1 MKKNNSYLILKLFFL
16 LLLLFMFSCN
26 NQKSIK
32 YPPEIQIVP
41 YPKELVKN
49 PQNEAL
55 ELKKT
60 ISVFIK
66 GQDSIKFY
74 DLLINDLKTVFSQN
88 LNFKRSDNI
97 DSDISFNI
105 ENSLSN
111 EEYKIEIDK
120 NVFVSGGSYNAI
132 SMAKSSLI
140 QMFKLKGNKTL
151 ILPKSKIYD
160 KPDSSYRG
168 LMIDLSRM
176 WHSLKSIR
184 NVIDLASFYKIKYL
198 QLHLSDDQ
206 AFVFPTDSFPNLPT
220 PDRPYSKQ
228 DFIELVDYAKVRGVT
243 IVPEIDVPGHSRQFI
258 ETYPEIFDVENGI
271 KKSNV
276 INIANEKVYSALN
289 QIIGEVAQVFYNSP
303 YIHMGADEAKLDLY
317 KNVREV
323 KSYMK
328 KNKLGNDVHE
338 LYRYFIT
345 RINEI
350 VKSYD
355 KQMLVWEGFRRE
367 GKIKIPK
374 DIIVFE
380 FETLYN
386 HPKSLIEDGYTVVN
400 TSWTPLY
407 AVYGGVKN
415 KMAQRAVWSPEKI
428 FKWNKWRW
436 EHFSKSVPG
445 YNPIQLKE
453 TPQVIGGQMCSW
465 EQSGDA
471 EIPVLRK
478 RLPFFSERVWN
489 NKPSKSF
496 EEIFSTVERTDKI
509 LSLIINDHRQDSI
522 LIGYNFKKDGCLW
535 CDPNKEV
542 N

>member
-1 MKKNNSYLILKLFFL
+1 MKKNNSHLILKLFFF
-16 LLLLFMFSCN
+16 LLLLFNLSCN

-32 YPPEIQIVP
+32 YYPEIQIIP
-41 YPKELVKN
+41 SPKELIKN
-49 PQNEAL
+49 MDNEAL
-55 ELKKT
+55 ELKNT

-66 GQDSIKFY
+66 GQDSKKFF
-74 DLLINDLKTVFSQN
+74 DLFANDLKIIFSQN
-88 LNFKRSDNI
+88 LNFKKSDNI
-97 DSDISFNI
+97 DSDINFI
-105 ENSLSN
+105 IDNSLSN

-120 NVFVSGGSYNAI
+120 NVIVTGGSYDAI

-140 QMFKLKGNKTL
+140 QMIKLKGNKTI
-151 ILPKSKIYD
+151 ILPKSKIFD
-160 KPDSSYRG
+160 MPDSSYRG

-176 WHSLKSIR
+176 WHSLESIR

-220 PDRPYSKQ
+220 PDRPYTKK
-228 DFIELVDYAKVRGVT
+228 DFVELVEYAKIRGVT

-258 ETYPEIFDVENGI
+258 ETYPKIFDVNNGI

-276 INIANEKVYSALN
+276 INIANEKVYKALD
-289 QIIGEVAQVFYNSP
+289 QIIAEVAEVFYNSP
-303 YIHMGADEAKLDLY
+303 FIHMGADEAKLDLY
-317 KNVREV
+317 KNVKEV
-323 KSYMK
+323 KSFMN
-328 KNKLGNDVHE
+328 KNKLGDDVHE
-338 LYRYFIT
+338 LYRYFIV

-350 VKSYD
+350 VKKYD
-355 KQMLVWEGFRRE
+355 KQMLVWEGFRKE
-367 GKIKIPK
+367 GKIQIPK

-386 HPKSLIEDGYTVVN
+386 HPKNLIEDGYTIVN

-415 KMAQRAVWSPEKI
+415 KMAQRAVWSPERI

-445 YNPIQLKE
+445 YKPIQLKE

-465 EQSGDA
+465 EQSGEA

-478 RLPFFSERVWN
+478 RLPVFSERVWN
-489 NKPSKSF
+489 NKPYKSF
-496 EEIFSTVERTDKI
+496 EEIFSTIERTDKI
-509 LSLIINDHRQDSI
+509 LSLIINDNRQDSI
-522 LIGYNFKKDGCLW
+522 LIGYNFRKDGCLW
-535 CDPNKEV
+535 CDSSKGV
-542 N
+542 D

>member
-1 MKKNNSYLILKLFFL
+1 MKKNNSHLIIKLFLFL
-16 LLLLFMFSCN
+16 LLLFKFSCN

-32 YPPEIQIVP
+32 YPPEIQIIP
-41 YPKELVKN
+41 SPKELIKN
-49 PQNEAL
+49 RDNEAL

-66 GQDSIKFY
+66 GPDSKKFF
-74 DLLINDLKTVFSQN
+74 DLFVNDLKIIFSQN
-88 LNFKRSDNI
+88 LDIKKSDNKN
-97 DSDISFNI
+97 SDISFNI
-105 ENSLSN
+105 DNSLGN

-120 NVFVSGGSYNAI
+120 NVFVTGGSYNAI

-140 QMFKLKGNKTL
+140 QMAKLKGSKTI
-151 ILPKSKIYD
+151 ILPKSKIFD

-176 WHSLKSIR
+176 WHSLESIR

-220 PDRPYSKQ
+220 PDRPYSKK
-228 DFIELVDYAKVRGVT
+228 DFIELVEYAKIRGVI

-258 ETYPEIFDVENGI
+258 ETYPKIFDVDNGI
-271 KKSNV
+271 KRSNV
-276 INIANEKVYSALN
+276 INITNEKVYTALD
-289 QIIGEVAQVFYNSP
+289 QIIAEVAEVFYNSP
-303 YIHMGADEAKLDLY
+303 FIHMGADEAKLDLY
-317 KNVREV
+317 KNVTEV
-323 KSYMK
+323 ESFMK
-328 KNKLGNDVHE
+328 KNKLGEDIHE
-338 LYRYFIT
+338 LYRYFIV

-350 VKSYD
+350 VKKYN
-355 KQMLVWEGFRRE
+355 KQMLVWEGFRKE

-386 HPKSLIEDGYTVVN
+386 HPQNLIEDGYTVVN

-415 KMAQRAVWSPEKI
+415 KMAQRAVWSPERI
-428 FKWNKWRW
+428 YKWNKWRW
-436 EHFSKSVPG
+436 EHFSKTVPG

-453 TPQVIGGQMCSW
+453 TPLVIGGQMCSW

-478 RLPFFSERVWN
+478 RLPVFSERVWN
-489 NKPSKSF
+489 DKTKKSF
-496 EEIFSTVERTDKI
+496 EEIFSTIERTDKI
-509 LSLIINDHRQDSI
+509 LSLLINDNRQDSV
-522 LIGYNFKKDGCLW
+522 LIGYNFKKDSCLW
-535 CDPNKEV
+535 CDTNKEV
-542 N
+542 D

>member
-55 ELKKT
+55 ELKNT

-120 NVFVSGGSYNAI
+120 NVFVNGGSYNAI

>member
-1 MKKNNSYLILKLFFL
+1 MKKNNSHLILKLFFF
-16 LLLLFMFSCN
+16 LLLLFNLSCN

-32 YPPEIQIVP
+32 YYPEIQIIP
-41 YPKELVKN
+41 SPKELIKN
-49 PQNEAL
+49 MDNEAL
-55 ELKKT
+55 ELKNT

-66 GQDSIKFY
+66 GKDSKKFF
-74 DLLINDLKTVFSQN
+74 DLFANDLKIIFSQN
-88 LNFKRSDNI
+88 LNFKKSDNI
-97 DSDISFNI
+97 DSDINFI
-105 ENSLSN
+105 IDNSLSN

-120 NVFVSGGSYNAI
+120 NVIVTGGSYDAI

-140 QMFKLKGNKTL
+140 QMIKLRGNKTI
-151 ILPKSKIYD
+151 ILPKSKIFD
-160 KPDSSYRG
+160 MPDSSYRG

-176 WHSLKSIR
+176 WHSLESIR

-220 PDRPYSKQ
+220 PDRPYTKK
-228 DFIELVDYAKVRGVT
+228 DFVELVEYAKIRGVT

-258 ETYPEIFDVENGI
+258 ETYPKIFDVNNGI

-276 INIANEKVYSALN
+276 INIANEKVYKALD
-289 QIIGEVAQVFYNSP
+289 QIIAEVAEVFYNSP
-303 YIHMGADEAKLDLY
+303 FIHMGADEAKLDLY
-317 KNVREV
+317 RNVKEV
-323 KSYMK
+323 KSFMN
-328 KNKLGNDVHE
+328 KNKLGDDVHE
-338 LYRYFIT
+338 LYRYFIV

-350 VKSYD
+350 VKKYD
-355 KQMLVWEGFRRE
+355 KQMLVWEGFRKE
-367 GKIKIPK
+367 GKIQIPK

-386 HPKSLIEDGYTVVN
+386 HPKNLIEDGYTIVN

-415 KMAQRAVWSPEKI
+415 KMAQRAVWSPERI

-445 YNPIQLKE
+445 YKPIQLKE

-465 EQSGDA
+465 EQSGEA

-478 RLPFFSERVWN
+478 RLPVFSERVWN

-496 EEIFSTVERTDKI
+496 GEIFSTIERTDKI
-509 LSLIINDHRQDSI
+509 LTLIINDDRQDSI

-535 CDPNKEV
+535 CDSSKEV
-542 N
+542 D

>member
-1 MKKNNSYLILKLFFL
+1 MKKNKSPLTLKLFFL
-16 LLLLFMFSCN
+16 LLILLKLGCN
-26 NQKSIK
+26 SQKSAK
-32 YPPEIQIVP
+32 YPPEIRIIP
-41 YPKELVKN
+41 SPKEIIKDRDN
-49 PQNEAL
+49 DAL
-55 ELKKT
+55 ELKNT
-60 ISVFIK
+60 ISIFIK
-66 GQDSIKFY
+66 GEDSKKFF
-74 DLLINDLKTVFSQN
+74 DLFTNDFKIIFSQN
-88 LNFKRSDNI
+88 LNFKKSDDMN
-97 DSDISFNI
+97 SDISFNI
-105 ENSLSN
+105 DNSLSN

-120 NVFVSGGSYNAI
+120 NVIITGGSYNAI
-132 SMAKSSLI
+132 SMAKSSLLQI
-140 QMFKLKGNKTL
+140 IKLKGNKTI
-151 ILPKSKIYD
+151 ILPKSKIFD

-176 WHSLKSIR
+176 WHSLESIR

-220 PDRPYSKQ
+220 PDRPYTKK
-228 DFIELVDYAKVRGVT
+228 DFVELVEYAKIRGVT

-258 ETYPEIFDVENGI
+258 ETYPKIFDVNNGI

-276 INIANEKVYSALN
+276 INIANEKVYVALD
-289 QIIGEVAQVFYNSP
+289 QIIAEVAEVFYNSP
-303 YIHMGADEAKLDLY
+303 FIHMGADEAKLDLY
-317 KNVREV
+317 KNVKEV
-323 KSYMK
+323 KSFMN
-328 KNKLGNDVHE
+328 KNKLGDDVHE
-338 LYRYFIT
+338 LYRYFIV

-350 VKSYD
+350 VKKYD
-355 KQMLVWEGFRRE
+355 KQMLVWEGFRKE
-367 GKIKIPK
+367 GKIQIPK

-386 HPKSLIEDGYTVVN
+386 HPKNLIEDGYTIVN

-415 KMAQRAVWSPEKI
+415 KMAQRAVWSPERI

-445 YNPIQLKE
+445 YKPIQLKE

-465 EQSGDA
+465 EQSGEA

-478 RLPFFSERVWN
+478 RLPVFSERVWN

-496 EEIFSTVERTDKI
+496 GEIFSTIERTDKI
-509 LSLIINDHRQDSI
+509 LSLIINDDRQDSI
-522 LIGYNFKKDGCLW
+522 LIGYNFMKDGCLW
-535 CDPNKEV
+535 CDSSKEV
-542 N
+542 D

>member
-1 MKKNNSYLILKLFFL
+1 MKKNNSHLILKLFFFL
-16 LLLLFMFSCN
+16 LLLLKYSCN

-32 YPPEIQIVP
+32 YTPEIQIIP
-41 YPKELVKN
+41 SPKKLVKDPDN
-49 PQNEAL
+49 DAL
-55 ELKKT
+55 ELKNT

-66 GQDSIKFY
+66 GPDSEKFF
-74 DLLINDLKTVFSQN
+74 DLLTDDLETTFSQDLN
-88 LNFKRSDNI
+88 LKRSDKK
-97 DSDISFNI
+97 DSDISFTIDKN
-105 ENSLSN
+105 LSN

-120 NVFVSGGSYNAI
+120 NVIVTGGSYNAI
-132 SMAKSSLI
+132 SMAKYSLI
-140 QMFKLKGNKTL
+140 QMVKLKGNKT
-151 ILPKSKIYD
+151 IVLPKSKIFD

-176 WHSLKSIR
+176 WHSLESIR
-184 NVIDLASFYKIKYL
+184 NVIDLASLYKIKYL

-220 PDRPYSKQ
+220 PDRPYSKK
-228 DFIELVDYAKVRGVT
+228 DFVELVEYAKIRGVT

-258 ETYPEIFDVENGI
+258 ETYPKIFDVDNGI

-276 INIANEKVYSALN
+276 INIANENVYNALD
-289 QIIGEVAQVFYNSP
+289 QIIGEVAEVFYNSP
-303 YIHMGADEAKLDLY
+303 FIHMGADEAKLNLY
-317 KNVREV
+317 KNVSEV
-323 KSYMK
+323 DSFMK
-328 KNKLGNDVHE
+328 KNKLGDDIHE
-338 LYRYFIT
+338 LYRYFIV

-350 VKSYD
+350 VKKYD
-355 KQMLVWEGFRRE
+355 KQMLVWEGFRKE

-386 HPKSLIEDGYTVVN
+386 HPQNLIEDGYTIVN
-400 TSWTPLY
+400 NSWTPLY

-428 FKWNKWRW
+428 YQWNKWRW
-436 EHFSKSVPG
+436 EHFSKTVPG

-453 TPQVIGGQMCSW
+453 TPLVLGGQMCSW

-478 RLPFFSERVWN
+478 RLPVFSERVWN
-489 NKPSKSF
+489 DKPKKSF
-496 EEIFSTVERTDKI
+496 EEIFSTIERTDKI
-509 LSLIINDHRQDSI
+509 LSLLINDNRQDSV
-522 LIGYNFKKDGCLW
+522 LIGHDFKKDSCLW
-535 CDPNKEV
+535 CDTSKEV

>member
-1 MKKNNSYLILKLFFL
+1 MKKNNSHLILKLFFF
-16 LLLLFMFSCN
+16 LLLLFNLSCN

-32 YPPEIQIVP
+32 YYPEIQIIP
-41 YPKELVKN
+41 SPKELIKN
-49 PQNEAL
+49 MDNEAL
-55 ELKKT
+55 ELKNT
-60 ISVFIK
+60 ISVFIQ
-66 GQDSIKFY
+66 GQDSKKFF
-74 DLLINDLKTVFSQN
+74 DLFANDLKIIFSQN
-88 LNFKRSDNI
+88 LNFKKSDNI
-97 DSDISFNI
+97 DSDISFI
-105 ENSLSN
+105 IDITLSN
-111 EEYKIEIDK
+111 EAYKIEIDK
-120 NVFVSGGSYNAI
+120 NVVVTGGSYNAI

-140 QMFKLKGNKTL
+140 QMIKLKGNKNI
-151 ILPKSKIYD
+151 ILPKSKIFD
-160 KPDSSYRG
+160 MPDSSYRG

-176 WHSLKSIR
+176 WHSLESIR

-220 PDRPYSKQ
+220 PDRPYTKK
-228 DFIELVDYAKVRGVT
+228 DFVELVEYAKIRGVT

-258 ETYPEIFDVENGI
+258 ETYPKIFDVNNGI

-276 INIANEKVYSALN
+276 INIANEKVYKALD
-289 QIIGEVAQVFYNSP
+289 QIIAEVAEVFYNSP
-303 YIHMGADEAKLDLY
+303 FIHMGADEAKLDLY
-317 KNVREV
+317 KNVKEV
-323 KSYMK
+323 KSFMN
-328 KNKLGNDVHE
+328 KNKLGDDVHE
-338 LYRYFIT
+338 LYRYFIV

-350 VKSYD
+350 VKKYD
-355 KQMLVWEGFRRE
+355 KQMLVWEGFRKE
-367 GKIKIPK
+367 GKIQIPK

-386 HPKSLIEDGYTVVN
+386 HPKNLIEDGYTIVN

-415 KMAQRAVWSPEKI
+415 KMAQRAVWSPERI

-445 YNPIQLKE
+445 YKPIQLKE

-465 EQSGDA
+465 EQSGEA

-478 RLPFFSERVWN
+478 RLPVFSERVWN

-496 EEIFSTVERTDKI
+496 GEIFSTIERTDKI
-509 LSLIINDHRQDSI
+509 LSLIINDDRQDSI

-535 CDPNKEV
+535 CDSSKEV
-542 N
+542 D